1 MKHLKISIKISI
13 FFIIVCGLIYPLCLT
28 GVGQAA
34 MHNKSNGSLI
44 YVNNKVVG
52 SELIGQA
59 FNSPKFF
66 TGRPSTINYD
76 CSKDENSK
84 VPLSGGTTYGP
95 NSLMLMVKVNHE
107 INKFLK
113 ENPTVKREDLPA
125 DLFTESASG
134 LDPDISMKA
143 AEIQVDRVAENTGIS
158 KDELNKFI
166 MESKDSLSP
175 EGTVLIN
182 VLNLNLNVAKALKM
196 I

>member
-28 GVGQAA
+28 GVGQAT

-59 FNSPKFF
+59 FDSPKFF

-107 INKFLK
+107 VNKFLK
-113 ENPTVKREDLPA
+113 ENPTVKRKDLPA

>member
-28 GVGQAA
+28 GVGQAT

-59 FNSPKFF
+59 FDSPKFF

-76 CSKDENSK
+76 CSKNENSK
-84 VPLSGGTTYGP
+84 KPLSGGTTYGP

-107 INKFLK
+107 ITKFLK
-113 ENPTVKREDLPA
+113 ANPTVKREDLPA

-143 AEIQVDRVAENTGIS
+143 AEIQVNRVAENTGIS